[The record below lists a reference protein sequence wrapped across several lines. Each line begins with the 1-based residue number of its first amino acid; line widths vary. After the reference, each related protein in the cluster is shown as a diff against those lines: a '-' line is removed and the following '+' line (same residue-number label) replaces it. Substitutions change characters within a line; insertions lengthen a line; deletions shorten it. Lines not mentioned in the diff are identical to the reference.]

1 MSTVESPQHVAIQ
14 TSSVPAVVTAPE
26 LDEPEI
32 QRILPSGARR
42 RFKRIMKRALGLSA
56 LMGVGLACGI
66 MGYSIVPIVLV
77 FYFVCGLLD
86 VMRNTRRDIFTID
99 NYFFGNGVCT
109 WLLSPFNLL
118 MDVLALPYVN
128 KGLYQLEDLPAPIQE
143 EINDLIKSSHDC
155 EVTEQLESRI
165 GSGRSMIF
173 FKWYGKNLKNS
184 IEIPA
189 FHKRY
194 RYIRTIGVS
203 VFNKRKSTSWHY
215 GPLRATFRVL
225 YNLRP
230 SSEDAAFIQVGRYTH
245 RWNKGPL
252 FIFDDTLM
260 HRSCNETDA
269 VRYCM
274 FIDIVRPSCCPPLV
288 RGIVTG
294 LQYFLVRVR
303 FVFYNRWAEI
313 H

>member
-1 MSTVESPQHVAIQ
+1 M
-14 TSSVPAVVTAPE
+14 
-26 LDEPEI
+26 
-32 QRILPSGARR
+32 IL
-42 RFKRIMKRALGLSA
+42 ALG
-56 LMGVGLACGI
+56 
-66 MGYSIVPIVLV
+66 
-77 FYFVCGLLD
+77 
-86 VMRNTRRDIFTID
+86 TRRDIFTID
-99 NYFFGNGVCT
+99 NYFFGNGTFT

-118 MDVLALPYVN
+118 MDVLALPYWN
-128 KGLYQLEDLPAPIQE
+128 KGHYELEELPGPFQE
-143 EINDLIKSSHDC
+143 EINDLIKSSHDSG
-155 EVTEQLESRI
+155 VIEQLETRI
-165 GSGRSMIF
+165 GGGRSMIF

-189 FHKRY
+189 FHKQY

-215 GPLRATFRVL
+215 GPLRPTFRVL

-230 SSEDAAFIQVGRYTH
+230 SSDDAAFIQVGRYTH
-245 RWNKGPL
+245 RWNKDPL

-274 FIDIVRPSCCPPLV
+274 FIDIVRPSFCPLLV

-294 LQYFLVRVR
+294 LQYILVRIR
-303 FVFYNRWAEI
+303 FVFYTRWAEI